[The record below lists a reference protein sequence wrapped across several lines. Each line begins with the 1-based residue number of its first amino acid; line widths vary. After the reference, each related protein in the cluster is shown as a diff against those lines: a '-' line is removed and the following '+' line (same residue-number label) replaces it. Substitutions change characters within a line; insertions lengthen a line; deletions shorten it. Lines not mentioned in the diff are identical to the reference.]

1 MNNIEYTIDAGELII
16 KLSGHID
23 SNNAPEV
30 EQKLLELCDAN
41 MQCSIVLDFEKLEYI
56 SSAGLRVVLKLKK
69 RNSNTKIINASQNV
83 YEILEMTGFTQMLD
97 VRKAFKTISV
107 EGCEV
112 IGKGANGLV
121 CRIDD
126 ETIVKTFMDENAL
139 IDIERERQLARTAF
153 VLGVPTAISYDVVKI
168 EGGGYGSVYELL
180 KATNFAK
187 VLANGEKSLD
197 EVVEIS
203 VDLLKT
209 IHSKEV
215 EPSSMPSMR
224 ERGIQWADFLKGY
237 IPSDQFLKLTRLMD
251 NIPEDYHMLHGD
263 YHLKNIMLQDG
274 EALLID
280 MDTICHGHP
289 IFEFASIYNAYC
301 GFSDVNH
308 NQVLEFLGI
317 PYDQSIEIWRKT
329 LNLYF
334 KGRSQGFI
342 DAVQSKAMIIGYT
355 RILRREIRRDGL
367 NNEKGL
373 KVIENAKKHLAEL
386 LPVVDSLVF

>member
-1 MNNIEYTIDAGELII
+1 MYNIEYTIESGELLI

-30 EQKLLELCDAN
+30 EQKLLDLCDSN
-41 MQCSIVLDFEKLEYI
+41 MQCSIVLDIEKLEYI

-69 RNSNTKIINASQNV
+69 RNNNTKIINASQSV
-83 YEILEMTGFTQMLD
+83 YEILDMTGFTQMLD
-97 VRKAFKTISV
+97 VHKAFKTISV
-107 EGCEV
+107 KGCEV
-112 IGKGANGLV
+112 IGQGANGLV
-121 CRIDD
+121 YRIDD

-139 IDIERERQLARTAF
+139 QDIERERELARTAF

-168 EGGGYGSVYELL
+168 EDGGYGSVYELL

-187 VLANGEKSLD
+187 LLASGKKSLD
-197 EVVEIS
+197 EIVEMS

-209 IHSKEV
+209 MHSKEV

-224 ERGIQWADFLKGY
+224 ERGIQWADFLKGH
-237 IPSDQFLKLTRLMD
+237 IPADQYERLKRLMK
-251 NIPEDYHMLHGD
+251 NIPEDNHMLHGD
-263 YHLKNIMLQDG
+263 FHLKNIMYQDG

-301 GFSDVNH
+301 GFSDVDH
-308 NQVLEFLGI
+308 NQVKEFLGI
-317 PYDQSIEIWRKT
+317 PYDQSTEIWEKT

-334 KGRSQGFI
+334 AGRSQGFI
-342 DAVQSKAMIIGYT
+342 DAIKSKAMIIGYT

-386 LPVVDSLVF
+386 LPVVDSLVY

>member
-215 EPSSMPSMR
+215 EPTSMPSMR

-263 YHLKNIMLQDG
+263 FHLKNIMLQDG

-367 NNEKGL
+367 NNEKGM

-386 LPVVDSLVF
+386 LPAVDSLVF

>member
-1 MNNIEYTIDAGELII
+1 MDNIEYTIESGELTI

-30 EQKLLELCDAN
+30 EQKLLELCEAN

-56 SSAGLRVVLKLKK
+56 SSAGLRVVLKVKK
-69 RNSNTKIINASQNV
+69 ANNNTKIINASQNV
-83 YEILEMTGFTQMLD
+83 YEILEMTGFTQMID
-97 VRKAFKTISV
+97 IHKAFKTISV

-112 IGKGANGLV
+112 IGQGANGLV
-121 CRIDD
+121 YRIDD

-187 VLANGEKSLD
+187 VLAKGEISVD
-197 EVVEIS
+197 EVVTIS

-224 ERGIQWADFLKGY
+224 ERGIQWADFLKGHL
-237 IPSDQFLKLTRLMD
+237 PSNLYEKLTRLMD
-251 NIPEDYHMLHGD
+251 SIPEDYHMLHGD
-263 YHLKNIMLQDG
+263 FHLKNIMFQDG

-301 GFSDVNH
+301 GFSDVDH
-308 NQVLEFLGI
+308 DQVKIFLGI
-317 PYDQSIEIWRKT
+317 PYEQTSEIWRKT

-334 KGRSQGFI
+334 EGKSQGFI

-367 NNEKGL
+367 NNEKGM

-386 LPVVDSLVF
+386 LPAVDSLVF

>member
-121 CRIDD
+121 SRIDD

-187 VLANGEKSLD
+187 VLAKGEKSLD

-215 EPSSMPSMR
+215 EPTSMPSMR

-263 YHLKNIMLQDG
+263 FHLKNIMLQDG

-367 NNEKGL
+367 NNEKGM

-386 LPVVDSLVF
+386 LPAVDSLVF

>member
-121 CRIDD
+121 SRIDD

-215 EPSSMPSMR
+215 EPTSMPSMR

-263 YHLKNIMLQDG
+263 FHLKNIMLQDG

-367 NNEKGL
+367 NNEKGM

-386 LPVVDSLVF
+386 LPAVDSLVF